1 MMFLISFLPDWI
13 FYALLL
19 LSVIGTFAGS
29 FLSNIPFIAT
39 YAKPI
44 KYGSIGVLLFSIYM
58 IGGISNEAGWQKRV
72 LEQQAEI
79 AQLKQKEAEVSTKVV
94 TKYIDKITVVKEKNN
109 EIAKY
114 INTNS
119 DAKCELPVSFSVLHD
134 AAAKNE
140 LPDSTG
146 ATDARASDVKLS
158 QATSTIVANYGACN
172 QNTEQ
177 LKALQEWIRE
187 QQKLNP

>member
-1 MMFLISFLPDWI
+1 MWLLSFLPDWI

-19 LSVIGTFAGS
+19 LSVIGTFAGT

-44 KYGSIGVLLFSIYM
+44 QYGSIVILLFSVYM
-58 IGGISNEAGWQKRV
+58 VGGIANEEGWQKKV
-72 LEQQAEI
+72 LQQQTEI

-114 INTNS
+114 INTQA
-119 DAKCELPVSFSVLHD
+119 DGMCQLPNSFSVLHD
-134 AAAKNE
+134 AAAKNQ
-140 LPDSTG
+140 LPDSAG
-146 ATDARASDVKLS
+146 AVDARASDVKLS
-158 QATSTIVANYGACN
+158 EATTTIIANYGTCN
-172 QNTEQ
+172 QNVEQ

>member
-1 MMFLISFLPDWI
+1 MFLLSFLPDWI
-13 FYALLL
+13 FYILLL
-19 LSVIGTFAGS
+19 LSGVGLFLSS
-29 FLSNIPFIAT
+29 FLTSLPFIST

-44 KYGSIGVLLFSIYM
+44 QIGSVIGLVFSVYM
-58 IGGISNEAGWQKRV
+58 CGGIANEEGWQKKV

-79 AQLKQKEAEVSTKVV
+79 AKLKQQEAEVTTKVV
-94 TKYIDKITVVKEKNN
+94 TKYIDKITVVKETNN

-114 INTNS
+114 INQDA
-119 DAKCELPVSFSVLHD
+119 DAKCQLPVSFSVLHD

-140 LPDSTG
+140 LPDSTR

-158 QATSTIVANYGACN
+158 EATTTVVGNYGICN
-172 QNTEQ
+172 QNSEQ
-177 LKALQEWIRE
+177 LKALQQWIRE

>member
-1 MMFLISFLPDWI
+1 MFLLSFLPDWI
-13 FYALLL
+13 FYALLM
-19 LSVIGTFAGS
+19 LSVIGTFAGT
-29 FLSNIPFIAT
+29 FLSNLPFIST

-44 KYGSIGVLLFSIYM
+44 QYGSIIVLLFSVYM
-58 IGGISNEAGWQKRV
+58 IGGIANEADWQKKV
-72 LEQQAEI
+72 LQQQAEI

-109 EIAKY
+109 EISKY
-114 INTNS
+114 INAS
-119 DAKCELPVSFSVLHD
+119 GDAKCQLPTSFSVLHD

-140 LPDSTG
+140 LPDSTR
-146 ATDARASDVKLS
+146 ATDASASGIALS
-158 QATSTIVANYGACN
+158 TATATIVDNYGACN
-172 QNTEQ
+172 QNAEQ

>member
-1 MMFLISFLPDWI
+1 MWLISFLPDWI
-13 FYALLL
+13 FYGLLL
-19 LSVIGTFAGS
+19 LSVVGTFAGS

-58 IGGISNEAGWQKRV
+58 IGGIANEESWQKKV

-79 AQLKQKEAEVSTKVV
+79 AKLKEQEAQVTTKVV

-114 INTNS
+114 ITKDS

-140 LPDSTG
+140 LPDPAR
-146 ATDARASDVKLS
+146 ATDASTSDVKLS
-158 QATSTIVANYGACN
+158 EATTTIVANYGTCN
-172 QNTEQ
+172 QNIEQ

>member
-1 MMFLISFLPDWI
+1 MFLLSFLPDWI
-13 FYALLL
+13 FYALLM
-19 LSVIGTFAGS
+19 LSVIGTFAGT
-29 FLSNIPFIAT
+29 FLSNLPFIST

-44 KYGSIGVLLFSIYM
+44 QYGSIIVLLFSVYM
-58 IGGISNEAGWQKRV
+58 IGGIANEADWQKKV
-72 LEQQAEI
+72 LQQQAEI

-114 INTNS
+114 INKDA
-119 DAKCELPVSFSVLHD
+119 DAKCQLPVSFGVLHD

-140 LPDSTG
+140 LPDSTR
-146 ATDARASDVKLS
+146 ATDATASGIALS
-158 QATSTIVANYGACN
+158 EATSTIVANYGACN
-172 QNTEQ
+172 QNVEQ

>member
-1 MMFLISFLPDWI
+1 MFLLSFLPNWI
-13 FYALLL
+13 FYILLL
-19 LSVIGTFAGS
+19 LSGVGLFLSS
-29 FLSNIPFIAT
+29 FLANLPFIST

-44 KYGSIGVLLFSIYM
+44 QIASVIGLVFSVYM
-58 IGGISNEAGWQKRV
+58 CGGISNEEGWQKKV
-72 LEQQAEI
+72 LQQQAEI

-94 TKYIDKITVVKEKNN
+94 TKYVDKITVVKEKNN

-114 INTNS
+114 INQDA
-119 DAKCELPVSFSVLHD
+119 DAKCQLPNSFSVLHD

-140 LPDSTG
+140 LPDSAR
-146 ATDARASDVKLS
+146 ATDASASGVKLS
-158 QATSTIVANYGACN
+158 EATTTIVGNYGICN
-172 QNTEQ
+172 QNSEQ